1 MVKKIIAG
9 IGITHAGV
17 SEIIVALAL
26 NARAMHPVTNSK

>member
-17 SEIIVALAL
+17 SEIIVALEL
-26 NARAMHPVTNSK
+26 NARAMRPATNSK